1 MPKTR
6 IPSIPAASETA
17 VTVAPMALRL
27 RGALARGAWAGA
39 TALGV
44 TCASAVM
51 ALLPSSNAFA
61 QAAQDGARALLAQ
74 NAPASPAAPGKASA
88 PGAASRA
95 AAANTDTDAEDV
107 PPGAAVPKEK
117 LPNVALSSEIVFEVM
132 AAELSLQRGN
142 LAPAYNTY
150 IALANRTKDPRMAR
164 RAVEI
169 ALGARQLGDALIA
182 ARLWHQLDPTWRPAS
197 QLLASLQVGTGHL
210 GEAEPLLVDELNKVP
225 EARRGQAILELQQ
238 MIARSPER
246 ATGVDSLKRMLAN
259 DMQRPEAQLAIAR
272 SQLDAGDTAG
282 ARASL
287 ENALRIKPDYE
298 AAALVYSQMGPSERA
313 HAIAGLKTFLDRNP
327 GAKEARFAYAKLLL
341 ADNQLDVAQKQF
353 ETLEKRYPH
362 ELSTLMALALLSL
375 HAKHP
380 EKAEQYL
387 QKYASEAEQQNT
399 DGAQAY
405 VYLAQIAQDRKDYP
419 AADKWLSKIREDSNA
434 YLPAQIG
441 RAQLLADQGKVEEG
455 RALLHGIKSSDPR
468 EQLALKRAES
478 DLLVKAKRYGDAE
491 KLLEAEVKNHPDD
504 PDLLYQYGMVA
515 ELNKHYDV
523 MEKAMRRVMATQP
536 DNAQAYNAL
545 GYSLTERNTRLP
557 EALKLLQ
564 KASALSPEDPYI
576 MDSLGWVKY
585 RLGDKQ
591 QALELL
597 RRAYGIQAQAEI
609 GAHLGEVLWESGQQD
624 EARKTWREA
633 LKLDGDDDT
642 LRSTMKRYNV
652 AP

>member
-1 MPKTR
+1 
-6 IPSIPAASETA
+6 
-17 VTVAPMALRL
+17 MAF
-27 RGALARGAWAGA
+27 
-39 TALGV
+39 
-44 TCASAVM
+44 M
-51 ALLPSSNAFA
+51 PSSSAFA
-61 QAAQDGARALLAQ
+61 QTAQKAP
-74 NAPASPAAPGKASA
+74 APASAPAAAPAAPGAAKAASA
-88 PGAASRA
+88 DVDSEAVAPNANVPG
-95 AAANTDTDAEDV
+95 
-107 PPGAAVPKEK
+107 EK
-117 LPNVALSSEIVFEVM
+117 LPNVALSSEVVFEVL
-132 AAELSLQRGN
+132 AAELSLQQGN
-142 LAPAYNTY
+142 LAPAFNTY

-164 RAVEI
+164 RSVEI
-169 ALGARQLGDALIA
+169 ALGARQLGDALVA
-182 ARLWHQLDPTWRPAS
+182 AKLWHQLDPSWRPAS
-197 QLLASLQVGTGHL
+197 QLLASLEVGTGHL
-210 GEAEPLLVDELNKVP
+210 AEAEPLLVEELNKVP

-246 ATGVDSLKRMLAN
+246 ATGIDSLKRMLAN

-287 ENALRIKPDYE
+287 ESALKLKPDYE
-298 AAALVYSQMGPSERA
+298 AAALLYGQMGPGERTS
-313 HAIAGLKTFLDRNP
+313 AIASLKTFLDRNP
-327 GAKEARFAYAKLLL
+327 DAKEARFAYAKLLL
-341 ADNQLDVAQKQF
+341 ADNQLDAAQKQF

-362 ELSTLMALALLSL
+362 ELSTLMALALLNL
-375 HAKHP
+375 HANHP
-380 EKAEQYL
+380 QQAEQYL
-387 QKYASEAEQQNT
+387 QKYASEAEQQNA

-441 RAQLLADQGKVEEG
+441 RAQLLADQGKLDEG
-455 RALLHGIKSSDPR
+455 RALLHGIKASEPR

-478 DLLVKAKRYGDAE
+478 DLLVKSKRYDEAE
-491 KLLEAEVKNHPDD
+491 KLLAVEVKNHPDD
-504 PDLLYQYGMVA
+504 MDLLYQYGMVA

-523 MEKAMRRVMATQP
+523 MEKAMRRIMTSQP
-536 DNAQAYNAL
+536 ENAQAYNAL

-564 KASALSPEDPYI
+564 KASSLSPEDPYI
-576 MDSLGWVKY
+576 MDSLAWVKY

>member
-1 MPKTR
+1 MPNTR
-6 IPSIPAASETA
+6 LPSVPTASKPSVA
-17 VTVAPMALRL
+17 VPFRL
-27 RGALARGAWAGA
+27 RDALARGALAGA

-44 TCASAVM
+44 TCASAIM
-51 ALLPSSNAFA
+51 AFLPSSNAFA
-61 QAAQDGARALLAQ
+61 QTTQ
-74 NAPASPAAPGKASA
+74 APAAAPATTPGAAPAKAA
-88 PGAASRA
+88 KPGAASKA
-95 AAANTDTDAEDV
+95 SADADTDSEDV
-107 PPGAAVPKEK
+107 APNADVPKEK
-117 LPNVALSSEIVFEVM
+117 LPNVALSSEIVFEVT
-132 AAELSLQRGN
+132 AAELSLQQGN
-142 LAPAYNTY
+142 LAPAFNTY
-150 IALANRTKDPRMAR
+150 ISLANRTKDPRMAR

-169 ALGARQLGDALIA
+169 ALGARQLGDALVA
-182 ARLWHQLDPTWRPAS
+182 ARLWHSLDPTWRPAT
-197 QLLASLQVGTGHL
+197 QLLASLEVGTGHL
-210 GEAEPLLVDELNKVP
+210 AEAEPLLTDELNKVP

-246 ATGVDSLKRMLAN
+246 ATGIDSLKRMLAN
-259 DMQRPEAQLAIAR
+259 DLQRPEAQLALAR

-282 ARASL
+282 ARTSL
-287 ENALRIKPDYE
+287 ETALKLKPDYE
-298 AAALVYSQMGPSERA
+298 AAALLYGQMGPEERA
-313 HAIAGLKTFLDRNP
+313 SAITGLKTFLDRNP
-327 GAKEARFAYAKLLL
+327 DAKEARFAYAKLLL
-341 ADNQLDVAQKQF
+341 ADNQLDAAQKQF

-362 ELSTLMALALLSL
+362 ELSTLMALALLNL

-380 EKAEQYL
+380 ATAEQYL

-478 DLLVKAKRYGDAE
+478 DLLVKAKRYDDAE
-491 KLLEAEVKNHPDD
+491 KLLAVEVKDHPDD

-523 MEKAMRRVMATQP
+523 MEKAMRHVMTTQP

-564 KASALSPEDPYI
+564 KASSLAPDDPYI
-576 MDSLGWVKY
+576 MDSLAWVKY
-585 RLGDKQ
+585 RLGDKP

-633 LKLDGDDDT
+633 LKVDSDDDT

-652 AP
+652 TP

>member
-1 MPKTR
+1 MAV
-6 IPSIPAASETA
+6 PS
-17 VTVAPMALRL
+17 RL
-27 RGALARGAWAGA
+27 RGALARGALAGA

-44 TCASAVM
+44 TCASAIM
-51 ALLPSSNAFA
+51 AFLPSSNAFA
-61 QAAQDGARALLAQ
+61 QTGQPGVVQPAQPTA
-74 NAPASPAAPGKASA
+74 PAAPGAAPSKAA
-88 PGAASRA
+88 KPGAASKA
-95 AAANTDTDAEDV
+95 GANADADADSEDV
-107 PPGAAVPKEK
+107 PPNADVPKEK
-117 LPNVALSSEIVFEVM
+117 LPNVALSSEIVFEVT
-132 AAELSLQRGN
+132 AAELSLQQGN
-142 LAPAYNTY
+142 LAPAFNTY
-150 IALANRTKDPRMAR
+150 VSLANRTKDPRMAR

-169 ALGARQLGDALIA
+169 ALGARQLGDALVA
-182 ARLWHQLDPTWRPAS
+182 ARLWHQLDPTWRPAT
-197 QLLASLQVGTGHL
+197 QLLASLEVGTGHL
-210 GEAEPLLVDELNKVP
+210 AEAEPLLTDELNKVP

-246 ATGVDSLKRMLAN
+246 ATGIESLKRMLAN
-259 DMQRPEAQLAIAR
+259 DQQRPEAQLALAR

-282 ARASL
+282 ARKSL
-287 ENALRIKPDYE
+287 ETALKLKPDYE
-298 AAALVYSQMGPSERA
+298 AAALLYGQMGPEERA
-313 HAIAGLKTFLDRNP
+313 SAIAGLKTFLDRNP
-327 GAKEARFAYAKLLL
+327 DAKEARFAYAKLLL
-341 ADNQLDVAQKQF
+341 ADNQLDTAQKQF

-362 ELSTLMALALLSL
+362 ELSTLMALALLNL

-380 EKAEQYL
+380 GAAEQYL
-387 QKYASEAEQQNT
+387 QKYATEAEQQNT

-478 DLLVKAKRYGDAE
+478 DLLVKAKRYDDAE
-491 KLLEAEVKNHPDD
+491 KLLAVEVKDHPDD

-523 MEKAMRRVMATQP
+523 MEKAMRRVMTAQP

-564 KASALSPEDPYI
+564 KASSLAPDDPYI
-576 MDSLGWVKY
+576 MDSLAWVKY
-585 RLGDKQ
+585 RLGDKT

-633 LKLDGDDDT
+633 LKVDSDDDT

-652 AP
+652 TP

>member
-1 MPKTR
+1 
-6 IPSIPAASETA
+6 
-17 VTVAPMALRL
+17 
-27 RGALARGAWAGA
+27 
-39 TALGV
+39 
-44 TCASAVM
+44 
-51 ALLPSSNAFA
+51 
-61 QAAQDGARALLAQ
+61 
-74 NAPASPAAPGKASA
+74 
-88 PGAASRA
+88 
-95 AAANTDTDAEDV
+95 
-107 PPGAAVPKEK
+107 
-117 LPNVALSSEIVFEVM
+117 M
-132 AAELSLQRGN
+132 AAELSLQQGS
-142 LAPAYNTY
+142 LAPAFNTY
-150 IALANRTKDPRMAR
+150 VALANRTKDPRMAR

-182 ARLWHQLDPTWRPAS
+182 ARLWHELDPTWRPAS
-197 QLLASLQVGTGHL
+197 QLLASLEVGTGHL
-210 GEAEPLLVDELNKVP
+210 SDAEPLLVDELNKVP

-246 ATGVDSLKRMLAN
+246 ATGIASLKRMLAN

-287 ENALRIKPDYE
+287 EKALSLKPDYE
-298 AAALVYSQMGPSERA
+298 AAALLYAQMGPEERSS
-313 HAIAGLKTFLDRNP
+313 AIAGLKTFLDRNP
-327 GAKEARFAYAKLLL
+327 NAKEARFAYAKLLL
-341 ADNQLDVAQKQF
+341 ADNQLDAAQKQF

-362 ELSTLMALALLSL
+362 ELSTLMALALLNL

-380 EKAEQYL
+380 EQAEQYL

-441 RAQLLADQGKVEEG
+441 RAQLLADQGKVDEG
-455 RALLHGIKSSDPR
+455 RALLHSISIKTSDPR

-478 DLLVKAKRYGDAE
+478 DLLVKAKRYDEAE
-491 KLLEAEVKNHPDD
+491 KLLAVEVKNHPDD

-523 MEKAMRRVMATQP
+523 MEKTMRRVMASQP
-536 DNAQAYNAL
+536 ENAQAYNAL
-545 GYSLTERNTRLP
+545 GYSLTVRNTRLP

-564 KASALSPEDPYI
+564 KASALAPDDPYI
-576 MDSLGWVKY
+576 LDSLGWVKY
-585 RLGDKQ
+585 RLGDKP

-642 LRSTMKRYNV
+642 LRATMKRYNV
-652 AP
+652 TP

>member
-1 MPKTR
+1 MPNTR
-6 IPSIPAASETA
+6 FQPILPAADTA
-17 VTVAPMALRL
+17 LTVAPVVLRL

-44 TCASAVM
+44 TCASAIM
-51 ALLPSSNAFA
+51 AFLPSSNAFA
-61 QAAQDGARALLAQ
+61 QPSPAVQA
-74 NAPASPAAPGKASA
+74 APASAPAVAS
-88 PGAASRA
+88 GAV
-95 AAANTDTDAEDV
+95 AE
-107 PPGAAVPKEK
+107 GGGEAVPSNENIPREK
-117 LPNVALSSEIVFEVM
+117 LPNVALTSEIVFEVM
-132 AAELSLQRGN
+132 AAELSLQQGN
-142 LAPAYNTY
+142 LAPAFNTY
-150 IALANRTKDPRMAR
+150 VALANRTKDPRMAR

-182 ARLWHQLDPTWRPAS
+182 ARLWHELDPTWRPAS
-197 QLLASLQVGTGHL
+197 QLLASLDVGTGHL
-210 GEAEPLLVDELNKVP
+210 AEAEPLLVGELNKVP

-246 ATGVDSLKRMLAN
+246 ATGIESLKRMLAN

-287 ENALRIKPDYE
+287 EKALSLKPDYE
-298 AAALVYSQMGPSERA
+298 AAALLYGQMGPEERSS
-313 HAIAGLKTFLDRNP
+313 AIAGLKTFLDRNP
-327 GAKEARFAYAKLLL
+327 NAKEARFAYAKLLL
-341 ADNQLDVAQKQF
+341 ADNQLDAAQKQF

-362 ELSTLMALALLSL
+362 ELSTLMALALLNL

-380 EKAEQYL
+380 AQAEQYL
-387 QKYASEAEQQNT
+387 QKYASEAEQQNA

-419 AADKWLSKIREDSNA
+419 AADKWLAKIREDSNA

-441 RAQLLADQGKVEEG
+441 RAQLLADQGKVDEG

-478 DLLVKAKRYGDAE
+478 DLLVKAKRYAEAE
-491 KLLEAEVKNHPDD
+491 KLLAAEVKTHSDD

-515 ELNKHYDV
+515 ELNKHYEV
-523 MEKAMRRVMATQP
+523 MEKAMRRVMASQP
-536 DNAQAYNAL
+536 ENAQAYNAL
-545 GYSLTERNTRLP
+545 GYSLTVRNTRLP

-564 KASALSPEDPYI
+564 KASSLAPEDPYI

-585 RLGDKQ
+585 RLGDRT

-642 LRSTMKRYNV
+642 LRATMKRYNV
-652 AP
+652 TP

>member
-1 MPKTR
+1 MPNTR
-6 IPSIPAASETA
+6 FQSIPAATRTA
-17 VTVAPMALRL
+17 LTVAPVVLRL

-44 TCASAVM
+44 TCASAIM
-51 ALLPSSNAFA
+51 AFLPSSNAFA
-61 QAAQDGARALLAQ
+61 QSRPTAQA
-74 NAPASPAAPGKASA
+74 APASAPAGASDA
-88 PGAASRA
+88 GADAGSEAAAS
-95 AAANTDTDAEDV
+95 DASV
-107 PPGAAVPKEK
+107 PREK

-132 AAELSLQRGN
+132 AAELSLQQGS
-142 LAPAYNTY
+142 LAPAFNTY
-150 IALANRTKDPRMAR
+150 VALANRTKDPRMAR

-182 ARLWHQLDPTWRPAS
+182 ARLWHELDPTWRPAS
-197 QLLASLQVGTGHL
+197 QLLASLEVGTGHL
-210 GEAEPLLVDELNKVP
+210 SDAEPLLVDELNKVP

-246 ATGVDSLKRMLAN
+246 ATGIASLKRMLAN

-272 SQLDAGDTAG
+272 SQLDASDTAG

-287 ENALRIKPDYE
+287 EKALSLKPDYE
-298 AAALVYSQMGPSERA
+298 AAALLYGQMGPEERSS
-313 HAIAGLKTFLDRNP
+313 AIAGLKTFLDRNP
-327 GAKEARFAYAKLLL
+327 NAKEARFAYAKLLL
-341 ADNQLDVAQKQF
+341 ADNQLDAAQKQF

-362 ELSTLMALALLSL
+362 ELSTLMALALLNL

-380 EKAEQYL
+380 EQAEQYL

-441 RAQLLADQGKVEEG
+441 RAQLLADQGKVDEG
-455 RALLHGIKSSDPR
+455 RALLHSISIKTSDPR

-478 DLLVKAKRYGDAE
+478 DLLVKAKRYDEAE
-491 KLLEAEVKNHPDD
+491 KLLAVEVKNHPDD

-523 MEKAMRRVMATQP
+523 MEKTMRRVMASQP
-536 DNAQAYNAL
+536 ENAQAYNAL
-545 GYSLTERNTRLP
+545 GYSLTVRNTRLP

-564 KASALSPEDPYI
+564 KASALAPDDPYI
-576 MDSLGWVKY
+576 LDSLGWVKY
-585 RLGDKQ
+585 RLGDKP

-642 LRSTMKRYNV
+642 LRATMKRYNV
-652 AP
+652 TP

>member
-1 MPKTR
+1 MPNTR
-6 IPSIPAASETA
+6 FQSIPAAAVPT
-17 VTVAPMALRL
+17 VTVAPVVLRL

-44 TCASAVM
+44 TCASAIM
-51 ALLPSSNAFA
+51 AFLPSSNAFA
-61 QAAQDGARALLAQ
+61 QGSPAAQTTPQ
-74 NAPASPAAPGKASA
+74 PSAPASAPAAAPAKASA
-88 PGAASRA
+88 PAAASGA
-95 AAANTDTDAEDV
+95 SADNDSEDV
-107 PPGAAVPKEK
+107 PPNANVPREK
-117 LPNVALSSEIVFEVM
+117 LPNVALNSEIVFEVL
-132 AAELSLQRGN
+132 AAELSLQQGS
-142 LAPAYNTY
+142 LAPAFNTY

-164 RAVEI
+164 RSVEI
-169 ALGARQLGDALIA
+169 ALGARQLGDALVA
-182 ARLWHQLDPTWRPAS
+182 AKLWHQLDPSWRPAS
-197 QLLASLQVGTGHL
+197 QLLASLEVGTGHL
-210 GEAEPLLVDELNKVP
+210 AEAEPLLVEELNKVP

-246 ATGVDSLKRMLAN
+246 ATGIDSLKRMLAN

-282 ARASL
+282 ARTSL
-287 ENALRIKPDYE
+287 ETALKLKPDYE
-298 AAALVYSQMGPSERA
+298 AAALLYGQMGPEERTS
-313 HAIAGLKTFLDRNP
+313 AIAGLKTFLDRNP
-327 GAKEARFAYAKLLL
+327 NAKEARFAYAKLLL
-341 ADNQLDVAQKQF
+341 ADNQLDAAQKQF

-362 ELSTLMALALLSL
+362 ELSTLMALALLNL

-380 EKAEQYL
+380 EQADQYL
-387 QKYASEAEQQNT
+387 QKYAAEAEQQNT

-405 VYLAQIAQDRKDYP
+405 IYLAQIAQDRKDYA

-441 RAQLLADQGKVEEG
+441 RAQLLADQGKLDEG

-478 DLLVKAKRYGDAE
+478 DLLVKAKRYDDAE
-491 KLLEAEVKNHPDD
+491 KLLAVEIKNNPDD

-523 MEKAMRRVMATQP
+523 MEKAMRRVMTSQP

-564 KASALSPEDPYI
+564 KASTLSPDDPYI

>member
-1 MPKTR
+1 MPNTR
-6 IPSIPAASETA
+6 FQSIPAATSTA
-17 VTVAPMALRL
+17 LTVAPVVLRL

-44 TCASAVM
+44 TCASAIT
-51 ALLPSSNAFA
+51 AFLPSSNAFA
-61 QAAQDGARALLAQ
+61 QSRPTAQA
-74 NAPASPAAPGKASA
+74 APASAPAGASDASA
-88 PGAASRA
+88 DVGSEAGASAAS
-95 AAANTDTDAEDV
+95 DASV
-107 PPGAAVPKEK
+107 PREK

-132 AAELSLQRGN
+132 AAELSLQQGS
-142 LAPAYNTY
+142 LAPAFNTY
-150 IALANRTKDPRMAR
+150 VALANRTKDPRMAR

-182 ARLWHQLDPTWRPAS
+182 ARLWHELDPTWRPAS
-197 QLLASLQVGTGHL
+197 QLLASLEVGTGHL
-210 GEAEPLLVDELNKVP
+210 SDAEPLLVDELNKVP

-246 ATGVDSLKRMLAN
+246 ATGIASLKRMLAN

-287 ENALRIKPDYE
+287 EKALSLKPDYE
-298 AAALVYSQMGPSERA
+298 AAALLYGQMGPEERSS
-313 HAIAGLKTFLDRNP
+313 AIAGLKTFLDRNP
-327 GAKEARFAYAKLLL
+327 NAKEARFAYAKLLL
-341 ADNQLDVAQKQF
+341 ADNQLDAAQKQF

-362 ELSTLMALALLSL
+362 ELSTLMALALLNL

-380 EKAEQYL
+380 EQAEQYL

-441 RAQLLADQGKVEEG
+441 RAQLLADQGKVDEG
-455 RALLHGIKSSDPR
+455 RALLHSISIKTSDPR

-478 DLLVKAKRYGDAE
+478 DLLVKAKRYDEAE
-491 KLLEAEVKNHPDD
+491 KLLAVEVKNHPDD

-523 MEKAMRRVMATQP
+523 MEKTMRRVMASQP
-536 DNAQAYNAL
+536 ENAQAYNAL
-545 GYSLTERNTRLP
+545 GYSLTVRNTRLP

-564 KASALSPEDPYI
+564 KASALAPDDPYI
-576 MDSLGWVKY
+576 LDSLGWVKY
-585 RLGDKQ
+585 HFGDKPL
-591 QALELL
+591 ALELL

-642 LRSTMKRYNV
+642 LRATMKRYNV
-652 AP
+652 TP

>member
-1 MPKTR
+1 MPNTR
-6 IPSIPAASETA
+6 LPSVPTASKPSVA
-17 VTVAPMALRL
+17 VPFRL
-27 RGALARGAWAGA
+27 RDALARGAVAGA

-44 TCASAVM
+44 TCASAIM
-51 ALLPSSNAFA
+51 AFLPSSSAFA
-61 QAAQDGARALLAQ
+61 QTTQPTQ
-74 NAPASPAAPGKASA
+74 QAPAATTPGAAPAKAA
-88 PGAASRA
+88 KPGAASKA
-95 AAANTDTDAEDV
+95 GADADSEDV
-107 PPGAAVPKEK
+107 APNADVPKEK
-117 LPNVALSSEIVFEVM
+117 LPNVALSSEIVFEVT
-132 AAELSLQRGN
+132 AAELSLQQGN
-142 LAPAYNTY
+142 LAPAFNTY
-150 IALANRTKDPRMAR
+150 VSLANRTKDPRMAR

-169 ALGARQLGDALIA
+169 ALGARQLGDALVA
-182 ARLWHQLDPTWRPAS
+182 ARLWHSLDPTWRPAT
-197 QLLASLQVGTGHL
+197 QLLASLEVGTGHL
-210 GEAEPLLVDELNKVP
+210 AEAEPLLTDELNKVP

-246 ATGVDSLKRMLAN
+246 ATGIDSLKRMLAN
-259 DMQRPEAQLAIAR
+259 DLQRPEAQLALAR

-282 ARASL
+282 ARTSL
-287 ENALRIKPDYE
+287 ETALKLKPDYE
-298 AAALVYSQMGPSERA
+298 AAALLYGQMGPEERTS
-313 HAIAGLKTFLDRNP
+313 AIAGLKTFLDRNP
-327 GAKEARFAYAKLLL
+327 DAKEARFAYAKLLL
-341 ADNQLDVAQKQF
+341 ADNQLDAAQKQF

-380 EKAEQYL
+380 ETAEQYL
-387 QKYASEAEQQNT
+387 QKYATEAEQQNT

-478 DLLVKAKRYGDAE
+478 DLLVKAKRYDDAE
-491 KLLEAEVKNHPDD
+491 KLLAVEVKDHPDD

-523 MEKAMRRVMATQP
+523 MEKAMRRVMTTQP

-564 KASALSPEDPYI
+564 KASSLAPDDPYI
-576 MDSLGWVKY
+576 MDSLAWVKY
-585 RLGDKQ
+585 RLGDKP

-633 LKLDGDDDT
+633 LKVDSDDDT

-652 AP
+652 TP

>member
-1 MPKTR
+1 MPNTR
-6 IPSIPAASETA
+6 IQSISAVANPAAP
-17 VTVAPMALRL
+17 VVLRL
-27 RGALARGAWAGA
+27 RGALSRGAWAGA

-44 TCASAVM
+44 TCASAIM
-51 ALLPSSNAFA
+51 AFLPSSSAFA
-61 QAAQDGARALLAQ
+61 QTGPAAQSAPKAPGPAS
-74 NAPASPAAPGKASA
+74 APAAAPAKTGA
-88 PGAASRA
+88 PGAASDA
-95 AAANTDTDAEDV
+95 KANDDVDSEDV
-107 PPGAAVPKEK
+107 PPNANVPHEK
-117 LPNVALSSEIVFEVM
+117 LPNVALSSEIVFEVT
-132 AAELSLQRGN
+132 AAELSLQQGN
-142 LAPAYNTY
+142 LAPAFNTY

-182 ARLWHQLDPTWRPAS
+182 ARLWHQLDPSWRPGT
-197 QLLASLQVGTGHL
+197 QLLASLEVGTGHL
-210 GEAEPLLVDELNKVP
+210 AEAEPLLTDELNKVP

-238 MIARSPER
+238 MIARGPER
-246 ATGVDSLKRMLAN
+246 ATGIDSLKRMLAN

-287 ENALRIKPDYE
+287 ETALKLKPDYE
-298 AAALVYSQMGPSERA
+298 AAALLYGQMGPEERTS
-313 HAIAGLKTFLDRNP
+313 AIAGLKTFLDRNP
-327 GAKEARFAYAKLLL
+327 NAKEARFAYAKLLL
-341 ADNQLDVAQKQF
+341 ADNQLDAAQKQF

-362 ELSTLMALALLSL
+362 ELSTLMALALLNL

-380 EKAEQYL
+380 EVSEQYL
-387 QKYASEAEQQNT
+387 QKYATEAEAQNT

-441 RAQLLADQGKVEEG
+441 RAQLLADQGKVDEG
-455 RALLHGIKSSDPR
+455 RTLLHGIKSSDPR

-478 DLLVKAKRYGDAE
+478 DLLVKAKRYDEAE
-491 KLLEAEVKNHPDD
+491 KLLAAEVKDHPDD
-504 PDLLYQYGMVA
+504 MDLLYQYGMVA

-523 MEKAMRRVMATQP
+523 MEKAMRRVMTSQP
-536 DNAQAYNAL
+536 ENAQAYNAL

-564 KASALSPEDPYI
+564 KASTLAPEDPYI
-576 MDSLGWVKY
+576 MDSLAWVKY

-609 GAHLGEVLWESGQQD
+609 GAHLGEVLWETGQQD

-633 LKLDGDDDT
+633 LKLDSDDDT

>member
-1 MPKTR
+1 MPNTR
-6 IPSIPAASETA
+6 FQSIPAATSTA
-17 VTVAPMALRL
+17 LTVAPVVLRL

-44 TCASAVM
+44 TCASAIM
-51 ALLPSSNAFA
+51 AFLPSSNAFA
-61 QAAQDGARALLAQ
+61 QSRPTAQA
-74 NAPASPAAPGKASA
+74 APASAPAGASDASA
-88 PGAASRA
+88 DVGSEAGASAAS
-95 AAANTDTDAEDV
+95 DASV
-107 PPGAAVPKEK
+107 PREK

-132 AAELSLQRGN
+132 AAELSLQQGS
-142 LAPAYNTY
+142 LAPAFNTY
-150 IALANRTKDPRMAR
+150 VALANRTKDPRMAR

-182 ARLWHQLDPTWRPAS
+182 ARLWHELDPTWRPAS
-197 QLLASLQVGTGHL
+197 QLLASLEVGTGHL
-210 GEAEPLLVDELNKVP
+210 SDAEPLLVDELNKVP

-246 ATGVDSLKRMLAN
+246 ATGIASLKRMLAN

-287 ENALRIKPDYE
+287 EKALSLKPDYE
-298 AAALVYSQMGPSERA
+298 AAALLYAQMGPEERSS
-313 HAIAGLKTFLDRNP
+313 AIAGLKTFLDRNP
-327 GAKEARFAYAKLLL
+327 NAKEARFAYAKLLL
-341 ADNQLDVAQKQF
+341 ADNQLDAAQKQF

-362 ELSTLMALALLSL
+362 ELSTLMALALLNL

-380 EKAEQYL
+380 EQAEQYL

-441 RAQLLADQGKVEEG
+441 RAQLLADQGKVDEG
-455 RALLHGIKSSDPR
+455 RALLHSISIKTSDPR

-478 DLLVKAKRYGDAE
+478 DLLVKAKRYDEAE
-491 KLLEAEVKNHPDD
+491 KLLAVEVKNHPDD

-523 MEKAMRRVMATQP
+523 MEKTMRRVMASQP
-536 DNAQAYNAL
+536 ENAQAYNAL
-545 GYSLTERNTRLP
+545 GYSLTVRNTRLP

-564 KASALSPEDPYI
+564 KASALAPDDPYI
-576 MDSLGWVKY
+576 LDSLGWVKY
-585 RLGDKQ
+585 RLGDKP

-642 LRSTMKRYNV
+642 LRATMKRYNV
-652 AP
+652 TP

>member
-1 MPKTR
+1 MPNTR
-6 IPSIPAASETA
+6 FQSIPAASNA
-17 VTVAPMALRL
+17 AATVAPVVLRL
-27 RGALARGAWAGA
+27 RGALSRGAWAGA

-44 TCASAVM
+44 TCASAIV
-51 ALLPSSNAFA
+51 AFLPASNAFA
-61 QAAQDGARALLAQ
+61 QAGPVVQT
-74 NAPASPAAPGKASA
+74 APASAPSTSPAKTDAPETASA
-88 PGAASRA
+88 ASAEVGGAAASP
-95 AAANTDTDAEDV
+95 DAST
-107 PPGAAVPKEK
+107 PREK
-117 LPNVALSSEIVFEVM
+117 LPNVALSSEIVFEVI
-132 AAELSLQRGN
+132 AAELSLQQGD
-142 LAPAYNTY
+142 LAPAFNTY

-182 ARLWHQLDPTWRPAS
+182 ARLWHQLDPAWRPAS
-197 QLLASLQVGTGHL
+197 QLLASLDVGTGHL
-210 GEAEPLLVDELNKVP
+210 AEAEPLLVAELNKVP
-225 EARRGQAILELQQ
+225 DARRGQAILELQQ

-246 ATGVDSLKRMLAN
+246 ATGIESLKRMLAN

-272 SQLDAGDTAG
+272 SQLDARDTAG

-287 ENALRIKPDYE
+287 EKALKLKPDYE
-298 AAALVYSQMGPSERA
+298 AAALLYGQMGPEERSS
-313 HAIAGLKTFLDRNP
+313 AIAGLKTFLDRNP
-327 GAKEARFAYAKLLL
+327 NAKEARFAYAKLLL

-362 ELSTLMALALLSL
+362 ELSTLMALALLNL
-375 HAKHP
+375 HANHP
-380 EKAEQYL
+380 EQAEQYL
-387 QKYASEAEQQNT
+387 QKYATEAEQQNT

-478 DLLVKAKRYGDAE
+478 DLLVKAKRYDDAE
-491 KLLEAEVKNHPDD
+491 KLLAVEVKNNPDD
-504 PDLLYQYGMVA
+504 ADLLYQYGMVA

-523 MEKAMRRVMATQP
+523 MEKAMRRVMTSQP
-536 DNAQAYNAL
+536 ENAQAYNAL

-564 KASALSPEDPYI
+564 KASSLSPEDPYI

-633 LKLDGDDDT
+633 LKIDNDDDT

>member
-1 MPKTR
+1 MPNTR
-6 IPSIPAASETA
+6 LPSILTASKPPVA
-17 VTVAPMALRL
+17 VPSRL
-27 RGALARGAWAGA
+27 RGALARGALAGA

-44 TCASAVM
+44 TCASAIM
-51 ALLPSSNAFA
+51 AFLPSSNAFA
-61 QAAQDGARALLAQ
+61 QTGQPGIAQPAQ
-74 NAPASPAAPGKASA
+74 PTTPAAPAAAPSKAA
-88 PGAASRA
+88 KPGAASKA
-95 AAANTDTDAEDV
+95 GANADADADSEDV
-107 PPGAAVPKEK
+107 PPNADVPKEK
-117 LPNVALSSEIVFEVM
+117 LPNVALTSEIVFEVT
-132 AAELSLQRGN
+132 AAELSLQQGN
-142 LAPAYNTY
+142 LAPAFNTY
-150 IALANRTKDPRMAR
+150 VSLANRTKDPRMAR

-169 ALGARQLGDALIA
+169 ALGARQLGDALVA
-182 ARLWHQLDPTWRPAS
+182 ARLWHQLDPTWRPAT
-197 QLLASLQVGTGHL
+197 QLLASLEVGTGHL
-210 GEAEPLLVDELNKVP
+210 AEAEPLLTDELNKVP

-246 ATGVDSLKRMLAN
+246 ATGIESLKRLLAN
-259 DMQRPEAQLAIAR
+259 DLQRPEAQLALAR

-282 ARASL
+282 ARTSL
-287 ENALRIKPDYE
+287 ETALKLKPDYE
-298 AAALVYSQMGPSERA
+298 AAALLYGQMGPEERA
-313 HAIAGLKTFLDRNP
+313 SAIAGLKTFLDRNP
-327 GAKEARFAYAKLLL
+327 DAKEARFAYAKLLL
-341 ADNQLDVAQKQF
+341 ADNQLDTAQKQF

-362 ELSTLMALALLSL
+362 ELSTLMALALLNL

-380 EKAEQYL
+380 GAAERYL
-387 QKYASEAEQQNT
+387 QKYATEAEQQNT

-478 DLLVKAKRYGDAE
+478 DLLVKAKRYDDAE
-491 KLLEAEVKNHPDD
+491 KLLAVEVKDHPDD
-504 PDLLYQYGMVA
+504 SDLLYQYGMVA
-515 ELNKHYDV
+515 ELNKHYEV
-523 MEKAMRRVMATQP
+523 MEKAMRRVMTAQP

-564 KASALSPEDPYI
+564 KASSLAPDDPYI
-576 MDSLGWVKY
+576 MDSLAWVKY
-585 RLGDKQ
+585 RLGDKT

-633 LKLDGDDDT
+633 LKVDSDDDT

-652 AP
+652 TP

>member
-1 MPKTR
+1 MPNTR
-6 IPSIPAASETA
+6 FQSIPAADKTA
-17 VTVAPMALRL
+17 LTVAPVVLRL

-39 TALGV
+39 TALSV
-44 TCASAVM
+44 TCASAIM
-51 ALLPSSNAFA
+51 AFLPSSNAFA
-61 QAAQDGARALLAQ
+61 QTGPAAQTAPK
-74 NAPASPAAPGKASA
+74 APAVPSNAVA
-88 PGAASRA
+88 PGAASDA
-95 AAANTDTDAEDV
+95 DADVDSDDVKPNANI
-107 PPGAAVPKEK
+107 PREK
-117 LPNVALSSEIVFEVM
+117 LPNVALTSEIVFEVM
-132 AAELSLQRGN
+132 AAELSLQQGS
-142 LAPAYNTY
+142 LAPAFNTY

-164 RAVEI
+164 RSVEI
-169 ALGARQLGDALIA
+169 ALGARQLGDALVA

-197 QLLASLQVGTGHL
+197 QLLASLEVGTGHL
-210 GEAEPLLVDELNKVP
+210 AEAEPLLVDELNKVP

-246 ATGVDSLKRMLAN
+246 ATGIDSLKRMLAN

-282 ARASL
+282 ARVSL
-287 ENALRIKPDYE
+287 ETALKLKPDYE
-298 AAALVYSQMGPSERA
+298 AAALLYGQMGPEERTS
-313 HAIAGLKTFLDRNP
+313 AIAGLKTFLDRNP
-327 GAKEARFAYAKLLL
+327 NAKEARFAYAKLLL
-341 ADNQLDVAQKQF
+341 ADNQLDAAQKQF

-362 ELSTLMALALLSL
+362 ELSTLMALALLNL

-380 EKAEQYL
+380 EHAEQYL
-387 QKYASEAEQQNT
+387 QKYAAEAEQQNT

-478 DLLVKAKRYGDAE
+478 DLLVKAKRYDDAE
-491 KLLEAEVKNHPDD
+491 KLLAVEVKNNPDD

-523 MEKAMRRVMATQP
+523 MEKAMRRVMTSQP

-545 GYSLTERNTRLP
+545 GYSLTERNIRLP

-564 KASALSPEDPYI
+564 KASSLAPEDPYI
-576 MDSLGWVKY
+576 MDSLAWVKY

-591 QALELL
+591 QALDLL

>member
-1 MPKTR
+1 MPNTR
-6 IPSIPAASETA
+6 IQSISAVANPAAP
-17 VTVAPMALRL
+17 VVLRL
-27 RGALARGAWAGA
+27 RGALSRGAWAGA

-44 TCASAVM
+44 TCASAIM
-51 ALLPSSNAFA
+51 AFLPSSSAFA
-61 QAAQDGARALLAQ
+61 QTGPAAQSAPKAP
-74 NAPASPAAPGKASA
+74 APASAPAAAPAKTGA
-88 PGAASRA
+88 PGAASDA
-95 AAANTDTDAEDV
+95 KANDDTDSEDV
-107 PPGAAVPKEK
+107 PPNANVPHEK
-117 LPNVALSSEIVFEVM
+117 LPNVALSSEIVFEVT
-132 AAELSLQRGN
+132 AAELSLQQGD
-142 LAPAYNTY
+142 LAPAFNTY

-182 ARLWHQLDPTWRPAS
+182 ARLWHQLDPSWRPGT
-197 QLLASLQVGTGHL
+197 QLLASLEVGTGHL
-210 GEAEPLLVDELNKVP
+210 AEAEPLLTDELNKVP

-238 MIARSPER
+238 MIARGPER
-246 ATGVDSLKRMLAN
+246 ATGIDSLKRMLAN

-287 ENALRIKPDYE
+287 ETALKLKPDYE
-298 AAALVYSQMGPSERA
+298 AAALLYGQMGPEERTS
-313 HAIAGLKTFLDRNP
+313 AIAGLKTFLDRNP
-327 GAKEARFAYAKLLL
+327 NAKEARFAYAKLLL
-341 ADNQLDVAQKQF
+341 ADNQLDAAQKQF

-362 ELSTLMALALLSL
+362 ELSTLMALALLNL

-380 EKAEQYL
+380 EVSEQYL
-387 QKYASEAEQQNT
+387 QKYATEAEAQNT

-441 RAQLLADQGKVEEG
+441 RAQLLADQGKVDEG
-455 RALLHGIKSSDPR
+455 RTLLHGIKSSDPR

-478 DLLVKAKRYGDAE
+478 DLLVKAKRYDEAE
-491 KLLEAEVKNHPDD
+491 KLLAAEVKDHPDD
-504 PDLLYQYGMVA
+504 MDLLYQYGMVA

-523 MEKAMRRVMATQP
+523 MEKAMRRVMTSQP
-536 DNAQAYNAL
+536 ENAQAYNAL

-564 KASALSPEDPYI
+564 KASTLAPEDPYI
-576 MDSLGWVKY
+576 MDSLAWVKY

-609 GAHLGEVLWESGQQD
+609 GAHLGEVLWETGQQD

-633 LKLDGDDDT
+633 LKLDSDDDT

>member
-1 MPKTR
+1 MPNTR
-6 IPSIPAASETA
+6 FQSIPAAENTA
-17 VTVAPMALRL
+17 LTVAPVVLRL

-44 TCASAVM
+44 TCASAIM
-51 ALLPSSNAFA
+51 AFLPSSSAFA
-61 QAAQDGARALLAQ
+61 QTAPKAPA
-74 NAPASPAAPGKASA
+74 APASAPAATPSKASA
-88 PGAASRA
+88 PRA
-95 AAANTDTDAEDV
+95 AGEASTDSDDVKSNANAPREN
-107 PPGAAVPKEK
+107 

-132 AAELSLQRGN
+132 AAELSLQQGN
-142 LAPAYNTY
+142 LAPAFNTY

-169 ALGARQLGDALIA
+169 ALGARQLGDALVA
-182 ARLWHQLDPTWRPAS
+182 ARLWHQLDPAWRPAS

-210 GEAEPLLVDELNKVP
+210 AEAEPLLVDELNKVP

-282 ARASL
+282 ARTSL
-287 ENALRIKPDYE
+287 ETALKLKPDYE
-298 AAALVYSQMGPSERA
+298 AAALLYGQMGPEERTS
-313 HAIAGLKTFLDRNP
+313 AIAGLKTFLDRNP
-327 GAKEARFAYAKLLL
+327 NAKEARFAYAKLLL
-341 ADNQLDVAQKQF
+341 ADNQLDAAQKQF
-353 ETLEKRYPH
+353 EALEKRYPH
-362 ELSTLMALALLSL
+362 ELSTLMALALLNL

-380 EKAEQYL
+380 EQAEQYL
-387 QKYASEAEQQNT
+387 QKYAAEAEQQNT

-478 DLLVKAKRYGDAE
+478 DLLVKAKRYDDAE
-491 KLLEAEVKNHPDD
+491 TLLAVEIKNNPDD
-504 PDLLYQYGMVA
+504 LDLLYQYGMVA
-515 ELNKHYDV
+515 ELNKHYEV
-523 MEKAMRRVMATQP
+523 MEKAMRRVMTSQP
-536 DNAQAYNAL
+536 ENAQAYNAL

-564 KASALSPEDPYI
+564 KAASLAPEDPYI

-591 QALELL
+591 QALDLL

>member
-1 MPKTR
+1 MPNTR
-6 IPSIPAASETA
+6 LPSILTASKPSVA
-17 VTVAPMALRL
+17 VPSRL
-27 RGALARGAWAGA
+27 RGALARGALAGA

-44 TCASAVM
+44 TCASAIM
-51 ALLPSSNAFA
+51 AFLPSSNAFA
-61 QAAQDGARALLAQ
+61 QTGQPGVVQPAQPAA
-74 NAPASPAAPGKASA
+74 PAAPGAAPSKAA
-88 PGAASRA
+88 KPGAASKA
-95 AAANTDTDAEDV
+95 GANADADADSEDV
-107 PPGAAVPKEK
+107 PPNADVPKEK
-117 LPNVALSSEIVFEVM
+117 LPNVALSSEIVFEVT
-132 AAELSLQRGN
+132 AAELSLQQGN
-142 LAPAYNTY
+142 LAPAFNTY
-150 IALANRTKDPRMAR
+150 VSLANRTKDPRMAR

-169 ALGARQLGDALIA
+169 ALGARQLGDALVA
-182 ARLWHQLDPTWRPAS
+182 ARLWHQLDPTWRPAT
-197 QLLASLQVGTGHL
+197 QLLASLEVGTGHL
-210 GEAEPLLVDELNKVP
+210 AEAEPLLTDELNKVP

-246 ATGVDSLKRMLAN
+246 ATGIESLKRMLAN
-259 DMQRPEAQLAIAR
+259 DQQRPEAQLALAR

-282 ARASL
+282 ARKSL
-287 ENALRIKPDYE
+287 ETALKLKPDYE
-298 AAALVYSQMGPSERA
+298 AAALLYGQMGPEERA
-313 HAIAGLKTFLDRNP
+313 SAIAGLKTFLDRNP
-327 GAKEARFAYAKLLL
+327 DAKEARFAYAKLLL
-341 ADNQLDVAQKQF
+341 ADNQLDTAQKQF

-362 ELSTLMALALLSL
+362 ELSTLMALALLNL

-380 EKAEQYL
+380 GAAEQYL
-387 QKYASEAEQQNT
+387 QKYATEAEQQNT

-478 DLLVKAKRYGDAE
+478 DLLVKAKRYDDAE
-491 KLLEAEVKNHPDD
+491 KLLAVEVKDHPDD

-523 MEKAMRRVMATQP
+523 MEKAMRRVMTAQP

-564 KASALSPEDPYI
+564 KASSLAPDDPYI
-576 MDSLGWVKY
+576 MDSLAWVKY
-585 RLGDKQ
+585 RLGDKT

-633 LKLDGDDDT
+633 LKVDSDDDT

-652 AP
+652 TP

>member
-1 MPKTR
+1 MPNTR
-6 IPSIPAASETA
+6 LPSVPTASKPSVA
-17 VTVAPMALRL
+17 VPFRL
-27 RGALARGAWAGA
+27 RDALARGALAGA

-44 TCASAVM
+44 TCASAIM
-51 ALLPSSNAFA
+51 AFLPSSNAFA
-61 QAAQDGARALLAQ
+61 QTTQA
-74 NAPASPAAPGKASA
+74 PAAPATTPATTPGAAPAKAA
-88 PGAASRA
+88 KPGAASKA
-95 AAANTDTDAEDV
+95 DADADTEDV
-107 PPGAAVPKEK
+107 APNADVPKEK
-117 LPNVALSSEIVFEVM
+117 LPNVALNSEIVFEVT
-132 AAELSLQRGN
+132 AAELSLQQGN
-142 LAPAYNTY
+142 LAPAFNTY
-150 IALANRTKDPRMAR
+150 ISLANRTKDPRMAR

-169 ALGARQLGDALIA
+169 ALGARQLGDALVA
-182 ARLWHQLDPTWRPAS
+182 ARLWHSLDPTWRPAT
-197 QLLASLQVGTGHL
+197 QLLASLEVGTGHL
-210 GEAEPLLVDELNKVP
+210 AEAEPLLTDELNKVP

-246 ATGVDSLKRMLAN
+246 ATGIDSLKRMLAN
-259 DMQRPEAQLAIAR
+259 DLQRPEAQLALAR

-282 ARASL
+282 ARTSL
-287 ENALRIKPDYE
+287 ETALKLKPDYE
-298 AAALVYSQMGPSERA
+298 AAALLYGQMGPEERA
-313 HAIAGLKTFLDRNP
+313 SAITGLKTFLDRNP
-327 GAKEARFAYAKLLL
+327 DAKEARFAYAKLLL
-341 ADNQLDVAQKQF
+341 ADNQLDAAQKQF

-380 EKAEQYL
+380 ATAEQYL

-478 DLLVKAKRYGDAE
+478 DLLVKAKRYDDAE
-491 KLLEAEVKNHPDD
+491 KLLAVEVKDHPDD

-523 MEKAMRRVMATQP
+523 MEKAMRHVMTTQP

-564 KASALSPEDPYI
+564 KASSLAPDDPYI
-576 MDSLGWVKY
+576 MDSLAWVKY
-585 RLGDKQ
+585 RLGDKP

-633 LKLDGDDDT
+633 LKVDSDDDT

-652 AP
+652 TP

>member
-1 MPKTR
+1 MPNTR
-6 IPSIPAASETA
+6 FQSIPAATSTA
-17 VTVAPMALRL
+17 LTVAPVVLRL

-44 TCASAVM
+44 TCASAIM
-51 ALLPSSNAFA
+51 AFLPSSNAFA
-61 QAAQDGARALLAQ
+61 QSRPTAQA
-74 NAPASPAAPGKASA
+74 APASAPAGASDASA
-88 PGAASRA
+88 DVGSEAGASAAS
-95 AAANTDTDAEDV
+95 DASV
-107 PPGAAVPKEK
+107 PREK

-132 AAELSLQRGN
+132 AAELSLQQGS
-142 LAPAYNTY
+142 LAPAFNTY
-150 IALANRTKDPRMAR
+150 VALANRTKDPRMAR

-182 ARLWHQLDPTWRPAS
+182 ARLWHELDPTWRPAS
-197 QLLASLQVGTGHL
+197 QLLASLEVGTGHL
-210 GEAEPLLVDELNKVP
+210 SDAEPLLVDELNKVP

-246 ATGVDSLKRMLAN
+246 ATGIASLKRMLAN

-287 ENALRIKPDYE
+287 EKALSLKPDYE
-298 AAALVYSQMGPSERA
+298 AAALLYGQMGPEERSS
-313 HAIAGLKTFLDRNP
+313 AIAGLKTFLDRNP
-327 GAKEARFAYAKLLL
+327 NAKEARFAYAKLLL
-341 ADNQLDVAQKQF
+341 ADNQLDAAQKQF

-362 ELSTLMALALLSL
+362 ELSTLMALALLNL

-380 EKAEQYL
+380 EQAEQYL

-441 RAQLLADQGKVEEG
+441 RAQLLADQGKVDEG
-455 RALLHGIKSSDPR
+455 RALLHSISIKTSDPR

-478 DLLVKAKRYGDAE
+478 DLLVKAKRYDEAE
-491 KLLEAEVKNHPDD
+491 KLLAVEVKNHPDD

-523 MEKAMRRVMATQP
+523 MEKTMRRVMASQP
-536 DNAQAYNAL
+536 ENAQAYNAL
-545 GYSLTERNTRLP
+545 GYSLTVRNTRLP

-564 KASALSPEDPYI
+564 KASALAPDDPYI
-576 MDSLGWVKY
+576 LDSLGWVKY
-585 RLGDKQ
+585 RLGDKP

-642 LRSTMKRYNV
+642 LRATMKRYNV
-652 AP
+652 TP

>member
-1 MPKTR
+1 MPNTR
-6 IPSIPAASETA
+6 FQSIPAATSTA
-17 VTVAPMALRL
+17 LTVAPVVLRL

-44 TCASAVM
+44 TCASAIT
-51 ALLPSSNAFA
+51 AFLPSSNAFA
-61 QAAQDGARALLAQ
+61 QSRPTAQA
-74 NAPASPAAPGKASA
+74 APASAPAGASDASA
-88 PGAASRA
+88 DVGSEAGASAAS
-95 AAANTDTDAEDV
+95 DASV
-107 PPGAAVPKEK
+107 PREK

-132 AAELSLQRGN
+132 AAELSLQQGS
-142 LAPAYNTY
+142 LAPAFNTY
-150 IALANRTKDPRMAR
+150 VALANRTKDPRMAR

-182 ARLWHQLDPTWRPAS
+182 ARLWHELDPTWRPAS
-197 QLLASLQVGTGHL
+197 QLLASLEVGTGHL
-210 GEAEPLLVDELNKVP
+210 SDAEPLLVDELNKVP

-246 ATGVDSLKRMLAN
+246 ATGIASLKRMLAN

-287 ENALRIKPDYE
+287 EKALSLKPDYE
-298 AAALVYSQMGPSERA
+298 AAALLYGQMGPEERSS
-313 HAIAGLKTFLDRNP
+313 AIAGLKTFLDRNP
-327 GAKEARFAYAKLLL
+327 NAKEARFAYAKLLL
-341 ADNQLDVAQKQF
+341 ADNQLDAAQKQF

-362 ELSTLMALALLSL
+362 ELSTLMALALLNL

-380 EKAEQYL
+380 EQAEQYL

-441 RAQLLADQGKVEEG
+441 RAQLLADQGKVDEG
-455 RALLHGIKSSDPR
+455 RALLHSISIKTSDPR

-478 DLLVKAKRYGDAE
+478 DLLVKAKRYDEAE
-491 KLLEAEVKNHPDD
+491 KLLAVEVKNHPDD

-523 MEKAMRRVMATQP
+523 MEKTMRRVMASQP
-536 DNAQAYNAL
+536 ENAQAYNAL
-545 GYSLTERNTRLP
+545 GYSLTVRNTRLP

-564 KASALSPEDPYI
+564 KASALAPDDPYI
-576 MDSLGWVKY
+576 LDSLGWVKY
-585 RLGDKQ
+585 RLGDKP

-642 LRSTMKRYNV
+642 LRATMKRYNV
-652 AP
+652 TP

>member
-1 MPKTR
+1 MPNTR
-6 IPSIPAASETA
+6 FQSIPAAENTA
-17 VTVAPMALRL
+17 LTVAPVVLRL
-27 RGALARGAWAGA
+27 RGALARVAWAGA

-44 TCASAVM
+44 TCASAIM
-51 ALLPSSNAFA
+51 AFLPSSSAFA
-61 QAAQDGARALLAQ
+61 QTAPKAPA
-74 NAPASPAAPGKASA
+74 APASAPAAAPSKASA
-88 PGAASRA
+88 PRA
-95 AAANTDTDAEDV
+95 AGEADTDSDDV
-107 PPGAAVPKEK
+107 KSNANAPREN

-132 AAELSLQRGN
+132 AAELSLQQGN
-142 LAPAYNTY
+142 LAPAFNTY

-169 ALGARQLGDALIA
+169 ALGARQLGDALVA
-182 ARLWHQLDPTWRPAS
+182 ARLWHQLDPAWRPAS

-210 GEAEPLLVDELNKVP
+210 AEAEPLLVDELNKVP

-246 ATGVDSLKRMLAN
+246 ATGIDSLKRMLAN

-282 ARASL
+282 ARTSL
-287 ENALRIKPDYE
+287 ETALKLKPDYE
-298 AAALVYSQMGPSERA
+298 AAALLYGQMGPEERTS
-313 HAIAGLKTFLDRNP
+313 AIAGLKTFLDRNP
-327 GAKEARFAYAKLLL
+327 NAKEARFAYAKLLL
-341 ADNQLDVAQKQF
+341 ADNQLDAAQKQF
-353 ETLEKRYPH
+353 ETLEKRFPH
-362 ELSTLMALALLSL
+362 ELSTLMALALLNL

-380 EKAEQYL
+380 EQAEQYL
-387 QKYASEAEQQNT
+387 QKYAAEAEQQNT

-478 DLLVKAKRYGDAE
+478 DLLVKAKRYEDAE
-491 KLLEAEVKNHPDD
+491 KLLAVEVKNNPDD

-515 ELNKHYDV
+515 ELSKHYDV
-523 MEKAMRRVMATQP
+523 MEKAMRRVMTSQP
-536 DNAQAYNAL
+536 ENAQAYNAL

-564 KASALSPEDPYI
+564 KAASLAPEDPYI

-591 QALELL
+591 QALDLL

>member
-1 MPKTR
+1 MPNTR
-6 IPSIPAASETA
+6 FQSDSAVAKPAAP
-17 VTVAPMALRL
+17 VVLRL

-39 TALGV
+39 AALGM
-44 TCASAVM
+44 TCATAVM
-51 ALLPSSNAFA
+51 AFLPSTSAFA
-61 QAAQDGARALLAQ
+61 QSGPAAQSAPK
-74 NAPASPAAPGKASA
+74 APAAPAVAPGKANGA
-88 PGAASRA
+88 GAAGDAR
-95 AAANTDTDAEDV
+95 TDADSEDV
-107 PPGAAVPKEK
+107 PPNASVPHEK
-117 LPNVALSSEIVFEVM
+117 LPNVALTSEIVFEVM
-132 AAELSLQRGN
+132 AAELSLQQGN
-142 LAPAYNTY
+142 LAPAFNTY

-169 ALGARQLGDALIA
+169 ALGARQLGDALVA
-182 ARLWHQLDPTWRPAS
+182 ARLWHQLDPTWRPGT
-197 QLLASLQVGTGHL
+197 QLLASLEVGTGHL
-210 GEAEPLLVDELNKVP
+210 AEAEPLLVDELNKVP

-246 ATGVDSLKRMLAN
+246 ATGIESLKRMLAN

-287 ENALRIKPDYE
+287 EAALKLKPDYE
-298 AAALVYSQMGPSERA
+298 AAALLYGQMGPAERTS
-313 HAIAGLKTFLDRNP
+313 AIAGLKTFLDRNP
-327 GAKEARFAYAKLLL
+327 NAKEARFAYAKLLL
-341 ADNQLDVAQKQF
+341 ADNQLDAAQKQF

-362 ELSTLMALALLSL
+362 ELSTLMALALLNL

-380 EKAEQYL
+380 EIAEQYL
-387 QKYASEAEQQNT
+387 QKYASEAEAQNT

-405 VYLAQIAQDRKDYP
+405 IYLAQIAQDRKDYP

-455 RALLHGIKSSDPR
+455 RALLHGIKPSDPR

-478 DLLVKAKRYGDAE
+478 DLLVKAKRYDDAE
-491 KLLEAEVKNHPDD
+491 KLLAVEVKNHPDD
-504 PDLLYQYGMVA
+504 ADLLYQYGMVA

-523 MEKAMRRVMATQP
+523 MEKAMRRVMTAQP

-564 KASALSPEDPYI
+564 KASALAPEDPYI
-576 MDSLGWVKY
+576 MDSLGWLKY

-609 GAHLGEVLWESGQQD
+609 GAHLGEVLWETGQQD

>member
-1 MPKTR
+1 MPNTR
-6 IPSIPAASETA
+6 FQSIPAATSTA
-17 VTVAPMALRL
+17 LTVAPVVLRL

-44 TCASAVM
+44 TCASAIM
-51 ALLPSSNAFA
+51 AFLPSSNAFA
-61 QAAQDGARALLAQ
+61 QSRPTAQA
-74 NAPASPAAPGKASA
+74 APASAPAGASDA
-88 PGAASRA
+88 GADAGSEAAAS
-95 AAANTDTDAEDV
+95 DASV
-107 PPGAAVPKEK
+107 PREK

-132 AAELSLQRGN
+132 AAELSLQQGS
-142 LAPAYNTY
+142 LAPAFNTY
-150 IALANRTKDPRMAR
+150 VALANRTKDPRMAR

-182 ARLWHQLDPTWRPAS
+182 ARLWHELDPTWRPAS
-197 QLLASLQVGTGHL
+197 QLLASLEVGTGHL
-210 GEAEPLLVDELNKVP
+210 SDAEPLLVDELNKVP

-246 ATGVDSLKRMLAN
+246 ATGIASLKRMLAN
-259 DMQRPEAQLAIAR
+259 DMQRPETQLAIAR
-272 SQLDAGDTAG
+272 SQLDASDTAG

-287 ENALRIKPDYE
+287 EKALSLKPDYE
-298 AAALVYSQMGPSERA
+298 AAALLYGQMGPEERSS
-313 HAIAGLKTFLDRNP
+313 AIAGLKTFLDRNP
-327 GAKEARFAYAKLLL
+327 NAKEARFAYAKLLL
-341 ADNQLDVAQKQF
+341 ADNQLDAAQKQF

-362 ELSTLMALALLSL
+362 ELSTLMALALLNL

-380 EKAEQYL
+380 EQAEQYL

-441 RAQLLADQGKVEEG
+441 RAQLLADQGKVDEG
-455 RALLHGIKSSDPR
+455 RALLHSISIKTSDPR

-478 DLLVKAKRYGDAE
+478 DLLVKAKRYDEAE
-491 KLLEAEVKNHPDD
+491 KLLAVEVKNHPDD

-523 MEKAMRRVMATQP
+523 MEKTMRRVMASQP
-536 DNAQAYNAL
+536 ENAQAYNAL
-545 GYSLTERNTRLP
+545 GYSLTVRNTRLP

-564 KASALSPEDPYI
+564 KASALAPDDPYI
-576 MDSLGWVKY
+576 LDSLGWVKY
-585 RLGDKQ
+585 RLGDKP

-633 LKLDGDDDT
+633 LKVDGDDDT
-642 LRSTMKRYNV
+642 LRATMKRYNV
-652 AP
+652 TP

>member
-1 MPKTR
+1 MPNTR
-6 IPSIPAASETA
+6 FQSIPAASNA
-17 VTVAPMALRL
+17 AATVAPVVLRL
-27 RGALARGAWAGA
+27 RGALSRGAWAGA

-44 TCASAVM
+44 TCASAIV
-51 ALLPSSNAFA
+51 AFLPASNAFA
-61 QAAQDGARALLAQ
+61 QAGPAIQT
-74 NAPASPAAPGKASA
+74 APASAPSTSPAKTDAPETASA
-88 PGAASRA
+88 ASAEVGGAAASP
-95 AAANTDTDAEDV
+95 DAST
-107 PPGAAVPKEK
+107 PREK
-117 LPNVALSSEIVFEVM
+117 LPNVALSSEIVFEVV
-132 AAELSLQRGN
+132 AAELSLQQGD
-142 LAPAYNTY
+142 LAPAFNTY

-182 ARLWHQLDPTWRPAS
+182 ARLWHQLDPAWRPAS
-197 QLLASLQVGTGHL
+197 QLLASLDVGTGHL
-210 GEAEPLLVDELNKVP
+210 AEAEPLLVEELNKVP
-225 EARRGQAILELQQ
+225 DARRGQAILELQQ

-246 ATGVDSLKRMLAN
+246 ATGIESLKRMLAN

-272 SQLDAGDTAG
+272 SQLDAGDTAE

-287 ENALRIKPDYE
+287 EKALKLKPDYE
-298 AAALVYSQMGPSERA
+298 AAALLYGQMGPEERSS
-313 HAIAGLKTFLDRNP
+313 AIAGLKTFLDRNP
-327 GAKEARFAYAKLLL
+327 NAKEARFAYAKLLL
-341 ADNQLDVAQKQF
+341 ADNQLDAAQSQF

-362 ELSTLMALALLSL
+362 ELSTLMALALLNL

-380 EKAEQYL
+380 AQAERYL

-405 VYLAQIAQDRKDYP
+405 IYLAQIAQDRKDYP
-419 AADKWLSKIREDSNA
+419 AADKWLSQIREDSNV

-441 RAQLLADQGKVEEG
+441 RAQLLADQGKVDEG

-478 DLLVKAKRYGDAE
+478 DLLVKAKRYDDAE
-491 KLLEAEVKNHPDD
+491 KLLAVEVKGHPDD

-523 MEKAMRRVMATQP
+523 MEKAMRRVMASQP

-564 KASALSPEDPYI
+564 KASTLAPQDPYI
-576 MDSLGWVKY
+576 MDSLGWLKY
-585 RLGDKQ
+585 RLGDKA

-609 GAHLGEVLWESGQQD
+609 GAHLGEVLWESGKQD

-633 LKLDGDDDT
+633 FKLDGDDDT
-642 LRSTMKRYNV
+642 LRATMKRYNV

>member
-1 MPKTR
+1 MPNTR
-6 IPSIPAASETA
+6 FQSIPTA
-17 VTVAPMALRL
+17 NRTAEAVAPVVLRL

-44 TCASAVM
+44 TCASAIM
-51 ALLPSSNAFA
+51 AFLPSSNAFA
-61 QAAQDGARALLAQ
+61 QSGPAAQTAPKAPA
-74 NAPASPAAPGKASA
+74 APASAPAAAPSKASA
-88 PGAASRA
+88 PGAASGA
-95 AAANTDTDAEDV
+95 DADVDTEDV
-107 PPGAAVPKEK
+107 APNANVPREK

-132 AAELSLQRGN
+132 AAELSLQQGN
-142 LAPAYNTY
+142 LAPAFNTY
-150 IALANRTKDPRMAR
+150 VALANRTKDPRMAR

-182 ARLWHQLDPTWRPAS
+182 AKLWHQLDPSWRPAT
-197 QLLASLQVGTGHL
+197 QLLASLEVGTGHL
-210 GEAEPLLVDELNKVP
+210 AEAEPLLVDELNKVP

-246 ATGVDSLKRMLAN
+246 ATGIDSLKRMLAN

-282 ARASL
+282 ARTSL
-287 ENALRIKPDYE
+287 ETALKLKPDYE
-298 AAALVYSQMGPSERA
+298 AAALLYGQMGPAERTG
-313 HAIAGLKTFLDRNP
+313 AIASLKAFLDRNP
-327 GAKEARFAYAKLLL
+327 NAKEARFAYAKLLL
-341 ADNQLDVAQKQF
+341 ADNQLDAAQKQF

-362 ELSTLMALALLSL
+362 ELSTLMALALLNL
-375 HAKHP
+375 HANHP
-380 EKAEQYL
+380 EQAEQYL

-441 RAQLLADQGKVEEG
+441 RAQLLADQGKLDEG

-478 DLLVKAKRYGDAE
+478 DLLVKSKRYDDAE
-491 KLLEAEVKNHPDD
+491 KLLAVEVKNNPDD
-504 PDLLYQYGMVA
+504 ADLLYQYGMVA

-523 MEKAMRRVMATQP
+523 MEKAMRRVMTSQP

-564 KASALSPEDPYI
+564 KASSLSPEDPYI

-585 RLGDKQ
+585 RLGDKS

>member
-1 MPKTR
+1 MPNTR
-6 IPSIPAASETA
+6 FQSIPAATSTA
-17 VTVAPMALRL
+17 LTVAPVVLRL

-44 TCASAVM
+44 TCASAIM
-51 ALLPSSNAFA
+51 AFLPSSNAFA
-61 QAAQDGARALLAQ
+61 QSRPTAQA
-74 NAPASPAAPGKASA
+74 APASAPAGASDA
-88 PGAASRA
+88 GADAGSEAAAS
-95 AAANTDTDAEDV
+95 DASV
-107 PPGAAVPKEK
+107 PREK

-132 AAELSLQRGN
+132 AAELSLQQGS
-142 LAPAYNTY
+142 LAPAFNTY
-150 IALANRTKDPRMAR
+150 VALANRTKDPRMAR

-182 ARLWHQLDPTWRPAS
+182 ARLWHELDPTWRPAS
-197 QLLASLQVGTGHL
+197 QLLASLEVGTGHL
-210 GEAEPLLVDELNKVP
+210 SDAEPLLVDELNKVP

-246 ATGVDSLKRMLAN
+246 ATGIASLKRMLAN

-272 SQLDAGDTAG
+272 SQLDASDTAG

-287 ENALRIKPDYE
+287 EKALSLKPDYE
-298 AAALVYSQMGPSERA
+298 AAALLYGQMGPEERSS
-313 HAIAGLKTFLDRNP
+313 AIAGLKTFLDRNP
-327 GAKEARFAYAKLLL
+327 NAKEARFAYAKLLL
-341 ADNQLDVAQKQF
+341 ADNQLDAAQKQF

-362 ELSTLMALALLSL
+362 ELSTLMALALLNL

-380 EKAEQYL
+380 EQAEQYL

-441 RAQLLADQGKVEEG
+441 RAQLLADQGKVDEG
-455 RALLHGIKSSDPR
+455 RALLHSISIKTSDPR

-478 DLLVKAKRYGDAE
+478 DLLVKAKRYDEAE
-491 KLLEAEVKNHPDD
+491 KLLAVEVKNHPDD

-523 MEKAMRRVMATQP
+523 MEKTMRRVMASQP
-536 DNAQAYNAL
+536 ENAQAYNAL
-545 GYSLTERNTRLP
+545 GYSLTVRNTRLP

-564 KASALSPEDPYI
+564 KASALAPDDPYI
-576 MDSLGWVKY
+576 LDSLGWVKY
-585 RLGDKQ
+585 RLGDKP

-633 LKLDGDDDT
+633 LKVDGDDDT
-642 LRSTMKRYNV
+642 LRATMKRYNV
-652 AP
+652 TP

>member
-1 MPKTR
+1 MPNTR
-6 IPSIPAASETA
+6 FQSDSAVANPAAP
-17 VTVAPMALRL
+17 VVLRL

-39 TALGV
+39 AALGV
-44 TCASAVM
+44 GCASAVM
-51 ALLPSSNAFA
+51 AFLPSTSAFA
-61 QAAQDGARALLAQ
+61 QSGPAAQSAPK
-74 NAPASPAAPGKASA
+74 APAAPAVAPGKANGA
-88 PGAASRA
+88 GAAGDAR
-95 AAANTDTDAEDV
+95 TDADSEDV
-107 PPGAAVPKEK
+107 PPNASVPHEK
-117 LPNVALSSEIVFEVM
+117 LPNVTLTSEIVFEVM
-132 AAELSLQRGN
+132 AAELSLQQGN
-142 LAPAYNTY
+142 LAPAFNTY

-169 ALGARQLGDALIA
+169 ALGARQLGDALVA
-182 ARLWHQLDPTWRPAS
+182 ARLWHQLDPTWRPGT
-197 QLLASLQVGTGHL
+197 QLLASLEVGTGHL
-210 GEAEPLLVDELNKVP
+210 AEAEPLLVDELNKVP

-246 ATGVDSLKRMLAN
+246 ATGIESLKRMLAN

-287 ENALRIKPDYE
+287 EAALKLKPDYE
-298 AAALVYSQMGPSERA
+298 AAALLYGQMGPAERA
-313 HAIAGLKTFLDRNP
+313 SAIAGLKAFLDRNP
-327 GAKEARFAYAKLLL
+327 NAKEARFAYAKLLL
-341 ADNQLDVAQKQF
+341 ADNQLDAAQKQF

-362 ELSTLMALALLSL
+362 ELSTLMALALLNL

-380 EKAEQYL
+380 EIAEQYL
-387 QKYASEAEQQNT
+387 QKYASEAEAQNT

-405 VYLAQIAQDRKDYP
+405 IYLAQIAQDRKDYP

-441 RAQLLADQGKVEEG
+441 RAQLLADQGRVDEG

-478 DLLVKAKRYGDAE
+478 DLLVKAKRYDDAE
-491 KLLEAEVKNHPDD
+491 KLLSVEVKNHPDD
-504 PDLLYQYGMVA
+504 ADLLYQYGMVA

-523 MEKAMRRVMATQP
+523 MEKAMRRVMTAQP

-564 KASALSPEDPYI
+564 KASALAPEDPYI
-576 MDSLGWVKY
+576 MDSLGWLKY

-609 GAHLGEVLWESGQQD
+609 GAHLGEVLWETGQQD

>member
-1 MPKTR
+1 MPNTR
-6 IPSIPAASETA
+6 LPSILTASKPPVA
-17 VTVAPMALRL
+17 VPSRL
-27 RGALARGAWAGA
+27 RGALARGALAGA

-44 TCASAVM
+44 TCASAIM
-51 ALLPSSNAFA
+51 AFLPSSNAFA
-61 QAAQDGARALLAQ
+61 QTGQPGIAQPAQ
-74 NAPASPAAPGKASA
+74 PTTPAAPAAAPSKAA
-88 PGAASRA
+88 KPGAASKA
-95 AAANTDTDAEDV
+95 GANADADADSEDV
-107 PPGAAVPKEK
+107 PPNADVPKEK
-117 LPNVALSSEIVFEVM
+117 LPNVALTSEIVFEVT
-132 AAELSLQRGN
+132 AAELSLQQGN
-142 LAPAYNTY
+142 LAPAFNTY
-150 IALANRTKDPRMAR
+150 VSLANRTKDPRMAR

-169 ALGARQLGDALIA
+169 ALGARQLGDALVA
-182 ARLWHQLDPTWRPAS
+182 ARLWHQLDPTWRPAT
-197 QLLASLQVGTGHL
+197 QLLASLEVGTGHL
-210 GEAEPLLVDELNKVP
+210 AEAEPLLTDELNKVP

-246 ATGVDSLKRMLAN
+246 ATGIESLKRLLAN
-259 DMQRPEAQLAIAR
+259 DLQRPEAQLALAR

-282 ARASL
+282 ARTSL
-287 ENALRIKPDYE
+287 ETALKLKPDYE
-298 AAALVYSQMGPSERA
+298 AAALLYGQMGPEERA
-313 HAIAGLKTFLDRNP
+313 SAIAGLKTFLDRNP
-327 GAKEARFAYAKLLL
+327 DAKEARFAYAKLLL
-341 ADNQLDVAQKQF
+341 ADNQLDTAQKQF

-362 ELSTLMALALLSL
+362 ELSTLMALALLNL

-380 EKAEQYL
+380 GAAERYL
-387 QKYASEAEQQNT
+387 QKYATEAEQQNT

-478 DLLVKAKRYGDAE
+478 DLLVKAKRYDDAE
-491 KLLEAEVKNHPDD
+491 KLLAVEVKDHPDD
-504 PDLLYQYGMVA
+504 SDLLYQYGMVA
-515 ELNKHYDV
+515 ELNKHYEV
-523 MEKAMRRVMATQP
+523 MEKAMRRVMTTQP

-564 KASALSPEDPYI
+564 KASSLAPDDPYI
-576 MDSLGWVKY
+576 MDSLAWVKY
-585 RLGDKQ
+585 RLGDKT

-633 LKLDGDDDT
+633 LKVDSDDDT

-652 AP
+652 TP

>member
-1 MPKTR
+1 MPNTR
-6 IPSIPAASETA
+6 LPSVPTASKPSVA
-17 VTVAPMALRL
+17 VPFRL
-27 RGALARGAWAGA
+27 RDALARGALAGA

-44 TCASAVM
+44 TCASAIM
-51 ALLPSSNAFA
+51 AFLPSSNAFA
-61 QAAQDGARALLAQ
+61 QTTQ
-74 NAPASPAAPGKASA
+74 APAAAPATTPGAAPAKAA
-88 PGAASRA
+88 KPGAASKA
-95 AAANTDTDAEDV
+95 DADADTEDV
-107 PPGAAVPKEK
+107 APNADVPKEK
-117 LPNVALSSEIVFEVM
+117 LPNVALNSEIVFEVT
-132 AAELSLQRGN
+132 AAELSLQQGN
-142 LAPAYNTY
+142 LAPAFNTY
-150 IALANRTKDPRMAR
+150 ISLANRTKDPRMAR

-169 ALGARQLGDALIA
+169 ALGARQLGDALVA
-182 ARLWHQLDPTWRPAS
+182 ARLWHSLDPTWRPAT
-197 QLLASLQVGTGHL
+197 QLLASLEVGTGHL
-210 GEAEPLLVDELNKVP
+210 AEAEPLLTDELNKVP

-246 ATGVDSLKRMLAN
+246 ATGIDSLKRMLAN
-259 DMQRPEAQLAIAR
+259 DLQRPEAQLALAR

-282 ARASL
+282 ARTSL
-287 ENALRIKPDYE
+287 ETALKLKPDYE
-298 AAALVYSQMGPSERA
+298 AAALLYGQMGPEERA
-313 HAIAGLKTFLDRNP
+313 SAITGLKTFLDRNP
-327 GAKEARFAYAKLLL
+327 DAKEARFAYAKLLL
-341 ADNQLDVAQKQF
+341 ADNQLDAAQKQF

-380 EKAEQYL
+380 ATAEQYL

-478 DLLVKAKRYGDAE
+478 DLLVKAKRYDDAE
-491 KLLEAEVKNHPDD
+491 KLLAVEVKDHPDD

-523 MEKAMRRVMATQP
+523 MEKAMRHVMTTQP

-564 KASALSPEDPYI
+564 KASSLAPDDPYI
-576 MDSLGWVKY
+576 MDSLAWVKY
-585 RLGDKQ
+585 RLGDKP

-633 LKLDGDDDT
+633 LKVDSDDDT

-652 AP
+652 TP

>member
-1 MPKTR
+1 MPNTR
-6 IPSIPAASETA
+6 FQSIPAATRTA
-17 VTVAPMALRL
+17 LTVAPVVLRL

-44 TCASAVM
+44 TCASAIM
-51 ALLPSSNAFA
+51 AFLPSSNAFA
-61 QAAQDGARALLAQ
+61 QAGPLAQ
-74 NAPASPAAPGKASA
+74 AAPASAPAVAS
-88 PGAASRA
+88 GAAADFGS
-95 AAANTDTDAEDV
+95 E
-107 PPGAAVPKEK
+107 AVPTGENTPREK
-117 LPNVALSSEIVFEVM
+117 LPNVALTSEIVFEVM
-132 AAELSLQRGN
+132 AAELSLQQGN
-142 LAPAYNTY
+142 LAPAFNTY
-150 IALANRTKDPRMAR
+150 VALANRTKDPRMAR

-182 ARLWHQLDPTWRPAS
+182 ARLWHELDPTWRPAS
-197 QLLASLQVGTGHL
+197 QLLASLDVGTGHL
-210 GEAEPLLVDELNKVP
+210 AEAEPLLVDELNKVP

-246 ATGVDSLKRMLAN
+246 ATGIESLKRMLAN

-287 ENALRIKPDYE
+287 EKALSLKPDYE
-298 AAALVYSQMGPSERA
+298 AAALLYGQMGPQERSS
-313 HAIAGLKTFLDRNP
+313 AIAGLKTFLDRNP
-327 GAKEARFAYAKLLL
+327 NAKEARFAYAKLLL
-341 ADNQLDVAQKQF
+341 ADNQLDAAQQQF

-362 ELSTLMALALLSL
+362 ELSTLMALALLNL

-380 EKAEQYL
+380 GQAEQYL

-441 RAQLLADQGKVEEG
+441 RAQLLADQGKVDEG
-455 RALLHGIKSSDPR
+455 RALLHGIKTNDPR

-478 DLLVKAKRYGDAE
+478 DLLVKAKRYGEAE
-491 KLLEAEVKNHPDD
+491 KLLAAEVKTNPDD

-515 ELNKHYDV
+515 ELNKHYDI
-523 MEKAMRRVMATQP
+523 MEKTMRRVMASQP
-536 DNAQAYNAL
+536 ENAQAYNAL
-545 GYSLTERNTRLP
+545 GYSLTVRNTRLP

-564 KASALSPEDPYI
+564 KASSLAPEDPYI

-585 RLGDKQ
+585 RLGDKAK
-591 QALELL
+591 ALELL

-633 LKLDGDDDT
+633 FKVDGDDDT
-642 LRSTMKRYNV
+642 LRATMKRYNV
-652 AP
+652 TP

>member
-1 MPKTR
+1 M
-6 IPSIPAASETA
+6 A
-17 VTVAPMALRL
+17 VPFRL
-27 RGALARGAWAGA
+27 RDALARGAVAGA

-44 TCASAVM
+44 TCASAIM
-51 ALLPSSNAFA
+51 AFLPSSSAFA
-61 QAAQDGARALLAQ
+61 QTTQPTQ
-74 NAPASPAAPGKASA
+74 QAPAATTPGAAPAKAA
-88 PGAASRA
+88 KPGAASKA
-95 AAANTDTDAEDV
+95 GADADSEDV
-107 PPGAAVPKEK
+107 APNADVPKEK
-117 LPNVALSSEIVFEVM
+117 LPNVALSSEIVFEVT
-132 AAELSLQRGN
+132 AAELSLQQGN
-142 LAPAYNTY
+142 LAPAFNTY
-150 IALANRTKDPRMAR
+150 VSLANRTKDPRMAR

-169 ALGARQLGDALIA
+169 ALGARQLGDALVA
-182 ARLWHQLDPTWRPAS
+182 ARLWHSLDPTWRPAT
-197 QLLASLQVGTGHL
+197 QLLASLEVGTGHL
-210 GEAEPLLVDELNKVP
+210 AEAEPLLTDELNKVP

-246 ATGVDSLKRMLAN
+246 ATGIDSLKRMLAN
-259 DMQRPEAQLAIAR
+259 DLQRPEAQLALAR

-282 ARASL
+282 ARTSL
-287 ENALRIKPDYE
+287 ETALKLKPDYE
-298 AAALVYSQMGPSERA
+298 AAALLYGQMGPEERTS
-313 HAIAGLKTFLDRNP
+313 AIAGLKTFLDRNP
-327 GAKEARFAYAKLLL
+327 DAKEARFAYAKLLL
-341 ADNQLDVAQKQF
+341 ADNQLDAAQKQF

-380 EKAEQYL
+380 ETAEQYL
-387 QKYASEAEQQNT
+387 QKYATEAEQQNT

-478 DLLVKAKRYGDAE
+478 DLLVKAKRYDDAE
-491 KLLEAEVKNHPDD
+491 KLLAVEVKDHPDD

-523 MEKAMRRVMATQP
+523 MEKAMRRVMTTQP

-564 KASALSPEDPYI
+564 KASSLAPDDPYI
-576 MDSLGWVKY
+576 MDSLAWVKY
-585 RLGDKQ
+585 RLGDKP

-633 LKLDGDDDT
+633 LKVDSDDDT

-652 AP
+652 TP

>member
-1 MPKTR
+1 MPNTR
-6 IPSIPAASETA
+6 FQSIPAAENTV
-17 VTVAPMALRL
+17 VTVAPVVLRL

-44 TCASAVM
+44 TCASAIM
-51 ALLPSSNAFA
+51 AFLPSSSAFA
-61 QAAQDGARALLAQ
+61 QTRPATQTAQK
-74 NAPASPAAPGKASA
+74 APAPPASAPAAAPSKASA
-88 PGAASRA
+88 PRA
-95 AAANTDTDAEDV
+95 AGEADTDSDDFKSNANAPREN
-107 PPGAAVPKEK
+107 

-132 AAELSLQRGN
+132 AAELSLQQGN
-142 LAPAYNTY
+142 LAPAFNTY

-169 ALGARQLGDALIA
+169 ALGARQLGDALVA
-182 ARLWHQLDPTWRPAS
+182 ARLWHQLDPAWRPAS

-210 GEAEPLLVDELNKVP
+210 AEAEPLLVDELNKVP

-246 ATGVDSLKRMLAN
+246 ATGIDSLKRMLAN

-272 SQLDAGDTAG
+272 SQLDAGDTVG
-282 ARASL
+282 ARTSL
-287 ENALRIKPDYE
+287 ETALKLKPDYE
-298 AAALVYSQMGPSERA
+298 AAALLYGQMGPEERTS
-313 HAIAGLKTFLDRNP
+313 AIAGLKTFLDRNP
-327 GAKEARFAYAKLLL
+327 NAKEARFAYAKLLL
-341 ADNQLDVAQKQF
+341 ADNQLDAAQKQF
-353 ETLEKRYPH
+353 ETLEKRFPH
-362 ELSTLMALALLSL
+362 ELSTLMALALLNL

-380 EKAEQYL
+380 EQAEQYL
-387 QKYASEAEQQNT
+387 QKYAAEAEQQNT

-478 DLLVKAKRYGDAE
+478 DLLVKAKRYDDAE
-491 KLLEAEVKNHPDD
+491 KLLAAEVKNNPDD

-523 MEKAMRRVMATQP
+523 MEKAMRRVMTSQP
-536 DNAQAYNAL
+536 ENAQAYNAL

-564 KASALSPEDPYI
+564 KAASLAPEDPYI

-591 QALELL
+591 QALDLL

>member
-1 MPKTR
+1 MPNTR
-6 IPSIPAASETA
+6 FQSIPAADLTA
-17 VTVAPMALRL
+17 VTVAPAVLRL

-44 TCASAVM
+44 TCASAIM
-51 ALLPSSNAFA
+51 AFLPSSNVFA
-61 QAAQDGARALLAQ
+61 QTVQK
-74 NAPASPAAPGKASA
+74 APAGPASVPSAAPAAPAKASA
-88 PGAASRA
+88 PGADIDS
-95 AAANTDTDAEDV
+95 EDV
-107 PPGAAVPKEK
+107 APNANIPREK
-117 LPNVALSSEIVFEVM
+117 LPNVALTSEIVFEVL

-142 LAPAYNTY
+142 LAPAFNTY

-164 RAVEI
+164 RSVEI
-169 ALGARQLGDALIA
+169 ALGARQLGDALVA
-182 ARLWHQLDPTWRPAS
+182 AKLWHQLDPSWRPAT
-197 QLLASLQVGTGHL
+197 QLLASLEVGTGHL
-210 GEAEPLLVDELNKVP
+210 AEAEPLLVDELNKVP
-225 EARRGQAILELQQ
+225 EARRGQAVLELQQ
-238 MIARSPER
+238 MIARGPER

-287 ENALRIKPDYE
+287 ETALRLKPDYE
-298 AAALVYSQMGPSERA
+298 AAALLYGQMGPSERTS
-313 HAIAGLKTFLDRNP
+313 AIAALKTFLDRNP
-327 GAKEARFAYAKLLL
+327 DAKEARFAYAKLLL
-341 ADNQLDVAQKQF
+341 ADNQLDAAQKQF

-362 ELSTLMALALLSL
+362 ELSTLMALALLNL
-375 HAKHP
+375 HANHP
-380 EKAEQYL
+380 KQAEQYL
-387 QKYASEAEQQNT
+387 QKYATEAEQQNT

-441 RAQLLADQGKVEEG
+441 RAQLLADQGKLEEG
-455 RALLHGIKSSDPR
+455 RALLHGIKSSEPR

-478 DLLVKAKRYGDAE
+478 DLLVKSKRYDDAE
-491 KLLEAEVKNHPDD
+491 KLLAVEVKNHPDD
-504 PDLLYQYGMVA
+504 MDLLYQYGMVA
-515 ELNKHYDV
+515 ELNKHYDT
-523 MEKAMRRVMATQP
+523 MEKAMRRIMTSQP
-536 DNAQAYNAL
+536 ENAQAYNAL

-564 KASALSPEDPYI
+564 KAWALSPDDPYI
-576 MDSLGWVKY
+576 MDSLAWVKY
-585 RLGDKQ
+585 RLGDKP

>member
-1 MPKTR
+1 M
-6 IPSIPAASETA
+6 
-17 VTVAPMALRL
+17 APVVLRL

-44 TCASAVM
+44 TCASAIT
-51 ALLPSSNAFA
+51 AFLPSSNAFA
-61 QAAQDGARALLAQ
+61 QSRPTAQA
-74 NAPASPAAPGKASA
+74 APASAPAGASDASA
-88 PGAASRA
+88 DVGSEAGASAAS
-95 AAANTDTDAEDV
+95 DASV
-107 PPGAAVPKEK
+107 PREK

-132 AAELSLQRGN
+132 AAELSLQQGS
-142 LAPAYNTY
+142 LAPAFNTY
-150 IALANRTKDPRMAR
+150 VALANRTKDPRMAR

-182 ARLWHQLDPTWRPAS
+182 ARLWHELDPTWRPAS
-197 QLLASLQVGTGHL
+197 QLLASLEVGTGHL
-210 GEAEPLLVDELNKVP
+210 SDAEPLLVDELNKVP

-246 ATGVDSLKRMLAN
+246 ATGIASLKRMLAN

-287 ENALRIKPDYE
+287 EKALSLKPDYE
-298 AAALVYSQMGPSERA
+298 AAALLYGQMGPEERSS
-313 HAIAGLKTFLDRNP
+313 AIAGLKTFLDRNP
-327 GAKEARFAYAKLLL
+327 NAKEARFAYAKLLL
-341 ADNQLDVAQKQF
+341 ADNQLDAAQKQF

-362 ELSTLMALALLSL
+362 ELSTLMALALLNL

-380 EKAEQYL
+380 EQAEQYL

-441 RAQLLADQGKVEEG
+441 RAQLLADQGKVDEG
-455 RALLHGIKSSDPR
+455 RALLHSISIKTSDPR

-478 DLLVKAKRYGDAE
+478 DLLVKAKRYDEAE
-491 KLLEAEVKNHPDD
+491 KLLAVEVKNHPDD

-523 MEKAMRRVMATQP
+523 MEKTMRRVMASQP
-536 DNAQAYNAL
+536 ENAQAYNAL
-545 GYSLTERNTRLP
+545 GYSLTVRNTRLP

-564 KASALSPEDPYI
+564 KASALAPDDPYI
-576 MDSLGWVKY
+576 LDSLGWVKY
-585 RLGDKQ
+585 RLGDKP

-642 LRSTMKRYNV
+642 LRATMKRYNV
-652 AP
+652 TP